1 MQPTCTSALSLLNL
15 VLNFLESAVSS
26 FFIIIIVLWNALI
39 YHTLRKPIEANNC
52 CCKWN
57 YKLEFISNLLVYA
70 KLSLLSAISFFCNNL
85 IFFSLVANVV
95 AWQTFKFFSRSK
107 KVRKKELAMGFRILF
122 LFERISLFKI
132 QLYIYILFEFY
143 FQNSYVKVSKRFI

>member
-1 MQPTCTSALSLLNL
+1 MKLQTRIYLK
-15 VLNFLESAVSS
+15 
-26 FFIIIIVLWNALI
+26 FIS
-39 YHTLRKPIEANNC
+39 LRKTFS
-52 CCKWN
+52 
-57 YKLEFISNLLVYA
+57 FIGHIIFLQQ
-70 KLSLLSAISFFCNNL
+70 FDF
-85 IFFSLVANVV
+85 FFSCCYCCSP
-95 AWQTFKFFSRSK
+95 QTFKFFSRSK